1 MTHDDGRTQT
11 AIGNLSL
18 LKLLLTTWELQ
29 CETVAIYLRR
39 TKSCASFGLNN
50 VISCMFSAQII
61 DSNKTPRTFCDRN
74 RLSKNHCKPD
84 KMNKSSCV
92 DAVIVSINLDVYM

>member
-39 TKSCASFGLNN
+39 TKSCASFGLKN
-50 VISCMFSAQII
+50 VISCMFSAQIV
-61 DSNKTPRTFCDRN
+61 DSNKLLAHFATEIDFQKT
-74 RLSKNHCKPD
+74 
-84 KMNKSSCV
+84 
-92 DAVIVSINLDVYM
+92 IVNPIK